1 MRIGI
6 FGGSFNPVHNGHIA
20 LASKI
25 RELAKLDEVWLVV
38 SPHNPL
44 KATDSLMP
52 DEDRLNMVRLAVEG
66 IDGLV
71 ASDYEFHLPQPSY
84 MLHTLQC
91 LKKDYPEDSFSLVIG
106 ADNWDCFDRWFGYK
120 EIISG
125 FPIFIYPR
133 KGTDIEVSLL
143 PPTVKLLDTGL
154 YNISSTEIR
163 QRLMGNKSIDG
174 LVPKCVVNYLSSH
187 TSLLKNL
194 SPQL

>member
-44 KATDSLMP
+44 KAADSLMP

-66 IDGLV
+66 KDGLV
-71 ASDYEFHLPQPSY
+71 ACDYEFRLPQPSY

-91 LKKDYPEDSFSLVIG
+91 LRRDYPEDSFSLVIG
-106 ADNWDCFDRWFGYK
+106 ADNWACFDKWYGYRD
-120 EIISG
+120 IISA

-133 KGTDIEVSLL
+133 KGTEIEVSLL
-143 PPTVKLLDTGL
+143 PSTVKLLDTGL

-163 QRLMGNKSIDG
+163 QKLIKNESIDR
-174 LVPKCVVNYLSSH
+174 LVPQCVAHYLSSH
-187 TSLLKNL
+187 TSLLNNL
-194 SPQL
+194 S

>member
-1 MRIGI
+1 MKIGI

-25 RELAKLDEVWLVV
+25 RELAKLDEVWFVV

-44 KATDSLMP
+44 KNADSLMS
-52 DEDRLNMVRLAVEG
+52 DEDRLEMVRLAVEG
-66 IDGLV
+66 IEGLV

-91 LKKDYPEDSFSLVIG
+91 LRKDYPEDSFSLVIG
-106 ADNWDCFDRWFGYK
+106 ADNWACFDRWFGYK

-125 FPIFIYPR
+125 FQIIIYPR
-133 KGTDIEVSLL
+133 KGTDIDISLL
-143 PPTVKLLDTGL
+143 PPSVKLLDIGL

-163 QRLMGNKSIDG
+163 QKLMDRKSIDG
-174 LVPKCVVNYLSSH
+174 LVPKCVADYLSSH
-187 TSLLKNL
+187 TSLLNNL
-194 SPQL
+194 S

>member
-25 RELAKLDEVWLVV
+25 KELAGLDEVWLVV

-44 KATDSLMP
+44 KAADSLMP

-66 IDGLV
+66 IEGLV

-84 MLHTLQC
+84 MLHTLQS
-91 LKKDYPEDSFSLVIG
+91 LRKDYPENSFSLVIG
-106 ADNWDCFDRWFGYK
+106 ADNWACFDRWYGYK
-120 EIISG
+120 KIISD

-143 PPTVKLLDTGL
+143 QPTVKLLDTGL

-163 QRLMGNKSIDG
+163 QKLMEHKSIDG
-174 LVPKCVVNYLSSH
+174 LVPQCVADYLSIH
-187 TSLLKNL
+187 NTLLKKL
-194 SPQL
+194 S

>member
-1 MRIGI
+1 MKIGI

-25 RELAKLDEVWLVV
+25 RELAKLDEVWFVV

-44 KATDSLMP
+44 KNADSLMS
-52 DEDRLNMVRLAVEG
+52 DEDRLEMVRLAVEG
-66 IDGLV
+66 IEGLV

-91 LKKDYPEDSFSLVIG
+91 LRKDYPEDSFSLVIG
-106 ADNWDCFDRWFGYK
+106 ADNWACFDRWFGYK

-125 FPIFIYPR
+125 FQIIIYPR
-133 KGTDIEVSLL
+133 KGTDIDISLL
-143 PPTVKLLDTGL
+143 PPSVKLLDIGL

-163 QRLMGNKSIDG
+163 QKLMDRKSIDG
-174 LVPKCVVNYLSSH
+174 LVPKCVADYLSSH
-187 TSLLKNL
+187 TSLLSNL
-194 SPQL
+194 S

>member
-1 MRIGI
+1 MKIGI

-25 RELAKLDEVWLVV
+25 RELAKLDEVWFVV

-44 KATDSLMP
+44 KNADSLMS
-52 DEDRLNMVRLAVEG
+52 DEDRLEMVRLAVEG
-66 IDGLV
+66 IEGLV

-91 LKKDYPEDSFSLVIG
+91 LRKDYPEDSFSLVIG
-106 ADNWDCFDRWFGYK
+106 ADNWACFDRWFGYK

-125 FPIFIYPR
+125 FQIIIYPR
-133 KGTDIEVSLL
+133 KGTDIDISLL
-143 PPTVKLLDTGL
+143 PPSVKLLDIRL

-163 QRLMGNKSIDG
+163 QKLMDRKSIDG
-174 LVPKCVVNYLSSH
+174 LVPKCVADYLSSH

-194 SPQL
+194 S